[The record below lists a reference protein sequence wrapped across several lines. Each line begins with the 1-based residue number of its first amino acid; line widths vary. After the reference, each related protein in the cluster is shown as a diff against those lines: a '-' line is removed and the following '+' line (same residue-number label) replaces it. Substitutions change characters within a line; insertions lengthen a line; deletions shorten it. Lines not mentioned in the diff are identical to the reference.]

1 MAKGTDFEIKTCDFL
16 KALFEELGF
25 HVIEARRQITGTQN
39 GFDILIKFFDE
50 YDRERNFHF
59 ECKDYETALNWE
71 KISIKILELSAT
83 GYEVDC
89 FFAISPKIDITNI
102 HHHLA
107 NDLPNK
113 VNFPIKHWTPET
125 CIKEYFA
132 LDPEIYKKIYG
143 EDSPDI
149 DKERTKQKIRTVIK
163 NILAQKDTLKFT
175 GTIEIKE
182 ADREPD
188 EDAELKTTL
197 DRKLNSV
204 LGVDD
209 PLRESYHQM
218 RCNYKI
224 YLEDLHDINNQLR
237 SQIINWQENMRIK
250 AVRLTKKFQSE
261 PDYSAVK
268 FFYDFFEIAEKSMLT
283 FMADYQL
290 RGDDE
295 KLLNG
300 LIFELA
306 AECKL
311 NWSASKIV
319 EK

>member
-1 MAKGTDFEIKTCDFL
+1 MAKGTDFEIKACAFF

-39 GFDILIKFFDE
+39 GFDILIKFFDD

-83 GYEVDC
+83 NYEVDC
-89 FFAISPKIDITNI
+89 FFAVSPKIDITNI

-132 LDPEIYKKIYG
+132 LDPQIYKSIYG
-143 EDSPDI
+143 EDPPKI
-149 DKERTKQKIRTVIK
+149 DKERTKLKIKTIIK
-163 NILAQKDTLKFT
+163 NLLTHKDALRFT

-182 ADREPD
+182 AHREPE
-188 EDAELKTTL
+188 EDSELKTTL

-204 LGVDD
+204 LSADD
-209 PLRESYHQM
+209 PIRESYHQR

-224 YLEDLHDINNQLR
+224 YLEELQDINNQLR
-237 SQIINWQENMRIK
+237 SQIINWQENMRMK
-250 AVRLTKKFQSE
+250 AERLTNKFQSDL
-261 PDYSAVK
+261 DYSAVK
-268 FFYDFFEIAEKSMLT
+268 FFHDFFEIAEKSLLT
-283 FMADYQL
+283 FMSDYQL
-290 RGDDE
+290 RGDEE

-300 LIFELA
+300 VIFELA

-311 NWSASKIV
+311 NWSVSKKV
-319 EK
+319 EV